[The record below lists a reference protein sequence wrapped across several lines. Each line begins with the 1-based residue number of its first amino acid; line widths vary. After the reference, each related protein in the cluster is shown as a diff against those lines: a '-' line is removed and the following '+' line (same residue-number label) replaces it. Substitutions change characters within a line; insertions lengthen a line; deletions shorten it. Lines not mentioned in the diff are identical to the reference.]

1 MEQKIQ
7 KYNLPMRLFH
17 WVTGVA
23 FLFTLFLGVLLAN
36 TDLLKNS
43 TYFNI
48 PLHNSFGVLVFTLVI
63 FRVIIRASSD
73 LPPDPKFSLN
83 IEKYL
88 SKFVHY
94 GLYFFMLE
102 IPLVGYLMSNLS
114 GKNTSFFGLFNL
126 PTILNKN
133 KELSGVFY
141 NIHEISAYIAL
152 VFVGFH
158 ILATVK
164 HLIFNKENLMRR
176 MV

>member
-48 PLHNSFGVLVFTLVI
+48 PLHKSFGVLVFTLVI

-94 GLYFFMLE
+94 GLYFYA
-102 IPLVGYLMSNLS
+102 GN
-114 GKNTSFFGLFNL
+114 SFGWLFN
-126 PTILNKN
+126 
-133 KELSGVFY
+133 
-141 NIHEISAYIAL
+141 
-152 VFVGFH
+152 
-158 ILATVK
+158 VK
-164 HLIFNKENLMRR
+164 FKW
-176 MV
+176 